1 MLLKE
6 PTLSISKRIKAHAAL
21 KNSKKDHTP
30 KWVDA
35 ESWSGDQ
42 FSKFF
47 RESMTW
53 YRLEKS
59 ARDLKPEVINW
70 MGSNGYTK
78 KQIERFKRT
87 KDFRCSPTMGAIAAN
102 LMRGMPAVHKE
113 FNEGRDSKEWLKNS
127 IERVIHAGEFD
138 KSDEEVQNSKTA
150 KVVMPQPTI
159 QDRLRESAGMMS
171 EELDTAIDNWI
182 SDPEAFDPKTFKVVN
197 LLRRKGA
204 KAAHARY
211 IKTFFQ
217 YGHDEI
223 HLLASGKADEQLR
236 EAYSHNSRKNV
247 KKLIEF
253 YEQIMSACDQI
264 AAEAKVL
271 KKPRA
276 KKIKPAEQ
284 IVAKLKFAIRDDK
297 LGIVSVPPAG
307 LIGATGAVVYNVKT
321 RKLGY
326 YIAKTS
332 NGLGVKGTS
341 LLEYTDKSMQKTLRK
356 PPEQLKEFKDI
367 NTQKRFEV
375 WFDKSV
381 KTTETALN
389 GRFNQDII
397 LLKVYK

>member
-1 MLLKE
+1 MSE
-6 PTLSISKRIKAHAAL
+6 SKRIKAHAAL
-21 KNSKKDHTP
+21 KNSKKDQTP
-30 KWVDA
+30 KWTGS
-35 ESWSGDQ
+35 ETWSGDQ

-70 MGSNGYTK
+70 MGANGYSK
-78 KQIERFKRT
+78 KEIDRFKRT
-87 KDFRCSPTMGAIAAN
+87 KDFRCSLTMGAIAAN
-102 LMRGMPAVHKE
+102 LTRGMPAVHKE
-113 FNEGRDSKEWLKNS
+113 FNEGRNTKEWLEKA
-127 IERVIHAGEFD
+127 IDDVIHAGEFD

-150 KVVMPQPTI
+150 KVVIPQPTI
-159 QDRLRESAGMMS
+159 QDRLRESAVMMS

-182 SDPEAFDPKTFKVVN
+182 KDPEEFDPKTFKVVN
-197 LLRRKGA
+197 VLRRKGA

-217 YGHDEI
+217 YGYDELN
-223 HLLASGKADEQLR
+223 LLASGKADDQLR

-264 AAEAKVL
+264 AAEAKIM

-284 IVAKLKFAIRDDK
+284 VVSKLKFCIKDDK

-307 LIGATGAVVYNVKT
+307 LIGAQGAVVYNIKN

-326 YIAKTS
+326 YIPKTS
-332 NGLGVKGTS
+332 MGFGVKGTT

-356 PPEQLKEFKDI
+356 PLEQLKEFKDI

-397 LLKVYK
+397 LLKVFK